1 MLCSDVLWRSKVIQH
16 VQSVNSIGMVDR
28 DFIAVLM
35 KEVHKVL

>member
-1 MLCSDVLWRSKVIQH
+1 MIACSDVDDKDSWK
-16 VQSVNSIGMVDR
+16 SVNSIHLVDR